1 MLLCH
6 LVACATDKL
15 LDFICHRHIPQH
27 DVRGIPAQMFAY
39 RHVVETY
46 EPWSD
51 SFFVYVDY
59 GFVFLPVRERKRNLS
74 FCDIQ
79 EFHLCVTVLTVGFIL
94 SFLAPEATFPI
105 NLAKFH
111 YFLFASFIPCCFGTN
126 SLAVRIIELNSFLFI
141 MVLYYYVVAV

>member
-1 MLLCH
+1 MLLCYFI
-6 LVACATDKL
+6 ACATDKFL
-15 LDFICHRHIPQH
+15 NFSSHRNISQH

-39 RHVVETY
+39 RHVVETD

-51 SFFVYVDY
+51 FFFVYVDY

-79 EFHLCVTVLTVGFIL
+79 EFHLCVAVLTVGFIL
-94 SFLAPEATFPI
+94 SLFTAEATFPI
-105 NLAKFH
+105 NLAKFR
-111 YFLFASFIPCCFGTN
+111 YFLLASFTPCCFGTN